1 MICLLA
7 LISSVLMIVFRKC
20 FANFITWSCGVDKN
34 RAAVVLKIYASAYP
48 EMPHTLEDIHKK
60 IPN

>member
-34 RAAVVLKIYASAYP
+34 RAAVVLKIYASG
-48 EMPHTLEDIHKK
+48 MPHTLEDIHKK